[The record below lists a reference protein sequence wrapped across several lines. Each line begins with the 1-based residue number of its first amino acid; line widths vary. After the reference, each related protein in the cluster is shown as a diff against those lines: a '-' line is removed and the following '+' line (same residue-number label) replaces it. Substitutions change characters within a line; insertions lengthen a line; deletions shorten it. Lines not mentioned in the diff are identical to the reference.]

1 MPFIQ
6 NAEFVVKL
14 GVFSLTFYYI
24 LDFIFKSDIH
34 NTFGFS
40 IVCFII
46 VLIAILFYMFKM
58 KK

>member
-1 MPFIQ
+1 MAFIQ
-6 NAEFVVKL
+6 NTEFIVKI